1 MAITQIPKLS
11 RFCHLGFLCPFLF
24 SLPASLLSCPSLL
37 PFFTLLRNAKANP
50 RYYAISPQ
58 CTSVC
63 IFTKCQLLFYVITMP
78 LSHIINLKN
87 LIFLLSFSNQSI
99 QNFPDF
105 LQNVILHLISLN
117 QNPMNPMSTNHI
129 WLLQLC
135 TYFNPLSTPFFFFS
149 CIGLITKTGFTVSYR
164 IPYIL
169 DLFVCFLVVSFNS
182 SAFHNFHK

>member
-129 WLLQLC
+129 WLL
-135 TYFNPLSTPFFFFS
+135 
-149 CIGLITKTGFTVSYR
+149 
-164 IPYIL
+164 
-169 DLFVCFLVVSFNS
+169 
-182 SAFHNFHK
+182 